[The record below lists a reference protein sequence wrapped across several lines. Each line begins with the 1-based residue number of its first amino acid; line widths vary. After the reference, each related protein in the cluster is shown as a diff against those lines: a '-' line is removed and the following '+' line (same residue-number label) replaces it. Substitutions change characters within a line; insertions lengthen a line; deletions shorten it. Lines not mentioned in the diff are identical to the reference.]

1 MHNSGLFFTPQF
13 CRPDEAQPALQL
25 YIGTSPLPC
34 DFREDEYEV
43 TGKGEVEYLL
53 YGVWP

>member
-1 MHNSGLFFTPQF
+1 MHNSELFFTPQF

-25 YIGTSPLPC
+25 YIGTSC

-43 TGKGEVEYLL
+43 TGKG
-53 YGVWP
+53 G